1 MHNYVHMHQPWVP
14 NVTKPKPRDSPLGCL
29 HTVQSVMTPKLLK
42 ASFRSGVRE
51 RKLRSATWSEKEP
64 LSSALSVLQHPT
76 LPPRHRHAS
85 LLCPGD
91 GRHEETW
98 PNTHTRRCLPC
109 PPSSACTTSPA
120 AGRST
125 RPSGLQLRGVLVC
138 TDLRSAAPRA
148 VLDAE
153 PSPTRAHLPR
163 AGLSASSASPTASS
177 GFSSRPVNESR
188 SPPTRSSSGV
198 PFSPQ
203 SAIYLLFGLQILS
216 LLLTQL
222 QAAPNLMMRL
232 RLREGR

>member
-98 PNTHTRRCLPC
+98 PNTHTHDGACPALPRPHAPPAPRRGAAPD
-109 PPSSACTTSPA
+109 PA
-120 AGRST
+120 ACSCEGCWSARTCAQRRHAPFWTPSRVPHVLTCRGLACPHLLHRRRPRPASRHGQATSHGR
-125 RPSGLQLRGVLVC
+125 RRQ
-138 TDLRSAAPRA
+138 D
-148 VLDAE
+148 
-153 PSPTRAHLPR
+153 LPR
-163 AGLSASSASPTASS
+163 
-177 GFSSRPVNESR
+177 VSR
-188 SPPTRSSSGV
+188 SPPSQPSTYSLGSRSS
-198 PFSPQ
+198 PCFSRR
-203 SAIYLLFGLQILS
+203 
-216 LLLTQL
+216 
-222 QAAPNLMMRL
+222 RL
-232 RLREGR
+232 RI

>member
-1 MHNYVHMHQPWVP
+1 MHNHVHMHQPWVP

-98 PNTHTRRCLPC
+98 PNTHTRPRL
-109 PPSSACTTSPA
+109 SPA

-138 TDLRSAAPRA
+138 TDLRSATPRA

-163 AGLSASSASPTASS
+163 AGLSASSASPAASS

-188 SPPTRSSSGV
+188 SSPPRSSSGV

-203 SAIYLLFGLQILS
+203 SAIYS
-216 LLLTQL
+216 LGSRSSHCT
-222 QAAPNLMMRL
+222 QAAPDPLRISSNLDCANKQI
-232 RLREGR
+232 

>member
-29 HTVQSVMTPKLLK
+29 HTVQSVMTPKVLK

-64 LSSALSVLQHPT
+64 WSSALSVLQPPT
-76 LPPRHRHAS
+76 LSARHRRAS
-85 LLCPGD
+85 LLCPRD
-91 GRHEETW
+91 GRNKETR
-98 PNTHTRRCLPC
+98 PSTHTQWCLPS
-109 PPSSACTTSPA
+109 PPSSACTTSTA
-120 AGRST
+120 AGRSN

-138 TDLRSAAPRA
+138 TDLRSAAPRST

-163 AGLSASSASPTASS
+163 AGSSASAASPTASS

-188 SPPTRSSSGV
+188 PSSPRSSSGV
-198 PFSPQ
+198 PFSPL
-203 SAIYLLFGLQILS
+203 SAIYS
-216 LLLTQL
+216 TPW
-222 QAAPNLMMRL
+222 APRSSS
-232 RLREGR
+232 GPCS